1 MKYILRIDYQHYALP
16 ENANVN
22 TLLKLLSD
30 ARAVDH
36 HYTQSGDFYVLK
48 GQPEV
53 VITAVPSDRVV
64 DRNKRKAI
72 PETTGGPY

>member
-22 TLLKLLSD
+22 TLLKLLSA
-30 ARAVDH
+30 ARKVDNH
-36 HYTQSGDFYVLK
+36 FTQGGDFYVLK
-48 GQPEV
+48 GHPEV
-53 VITAVPSDRVV
+53 VITAVPSDHIV

-72 PETTGGPY
+72 PESTGGPY